1 MKALVIGTTGSYVWR
16 VLPALR
22 ARGVTVRALVRDKAR
37 ETLARQRGAQETVI
51 GDLTQPESLIRAADG
66 VEGVFHTN
74 PAFAPHE
81 AELGVA
87 MVKAATQ
94 ANVRKF
100 VFSSVYHPSIA
111 TMVNHRDKQPVEQA
125 LYESDLDFTIL
136 QPAMFMQNL
145 DGALEAAREHGQLV
159 MPYSVHAR
167 TSWVD
172 YRDVAEVAA
181 RAMTDDALSY
191 GTFELSSPGM
201 IDRVQ
206 MAALISDVTGRP
218 VKAGA
223 IPREAWAQQFSPG
236 TSKDGLVRM
245 MEHYDRYGFHGGN
258 GLVLEAILGREP
270 RTLQDY
276 FKELEEAATH
286 G

>member
-1 MKALVIGTTGSYVWR
+1 MKVLVIGATGSNVWR

-22 ARGVTVRALVRDKAR
+22 ECGVTVRALVHDKAR
-37 ETLARQRGAQETVI
+37 ESLARRRGAQETVV
-51 GDLTQPESLIRAADG
+51 GDLSQPDSLIHAADG

-125 LYESDLDFTIL
+125 LYESDMDFTIL
-136 QPAMFMQNL
+136 QPSMFMQNL
-145 DGALEAAREHGQLV
+145 DGAFAAAREHGELA
-159 MPYSVHAR
+159 MPYSIHAR
-167 TSWVD
+167 TCWVD

-181 RAMTDDALSY
+181 RAMTDRALSY
-191 GTFELSSPGM
+191 GTFELSSLGM

-206 MAALISDVTGRP
+206 MAALISEVTGRQ

-223 IPREAWAQQFSPG
+223 IPRDAWAQQLSPG
-236 TSKDGLVRM
+236 PSKDGLVRM

-258 GLVLEAILGREP
+258 ELALKAILGREP
-270 RTLQDY
+270 RTLHDY
-276 FKELEEAATH
+276 FNELEEAATH